1 MNPPAISIFEY
12 STIEIH
18 CILCH
23 KSKRW
28 KEVLLHYENFS
39 SSVISKNLKCCMTFH
54 KPTKHTK
61 TLQINNLRCKTES
74 W

>member
-54 KPTKHTK
+54 ILIHKNQPNILKPYK
-61 TLQINNLRCKTES
+61 
-74 W
+74 